1 MSDTDKSELD
11 LPRLH
16 HIIMHQLREAR
27 SHGNNSTITELA
39 KPIKKELDRYITQQC
54 NQARI
59 EGEKVGAFMAASAIL
74 TEMSPLMVHRLE
86 NGFPSMTGE
95 VIGNVYEAV
104 KKEMKP
110 YQDARKA
117 QAKETEG
124 RNA

>member
-1 MSDTDKSELD
+1 MDNTSMSDTDKSELD

-59 EGEKVGAFMAASAIL
+59 EAVNNLWLYRNDGLTLNDNYSEEFKNAALANR
-74 TEMSPLMVHRLE
+74 V
-86 NGFPSMTGE
+86 
-95 VIGNVYEAV
+95 
-104 KKEMKP
+104 
-110 YQDARKA
+110 DAYLDELRELQA

-124 RNA
+124 